1 MSAFYGTN
9 DLYYTL
15 FGNNSGKKMWEY
27 VGEDHKLDLSDNKI
41 YQPVQANIFSSYY

>member
-9 DLYYTL
+9 DLYYTI

-27 VGEDHKLDLSDNKI
+27 IGENHKLDLSDKKS
-41 YQPVQANIFSSYY
+41 YQPIQTDIFTYY